1 MGFIHLKVLFA
12 VDFKLLKLM
21 SFVFTG
27 DLVYAVNG
35 PTSSLIPVQGFTIDP
50 LAETVL
56 DHWGPN
62 HQVV

>member
-1 MGFIHLKVLFA
+1 MYCLA
-12 VDFKLLKLM
+12 
-21 SFVFTG
+21 G

-35 PTSSLIPVQGFTIDP
+35 PTSSLIPIQGFTIDP

-62 HQVV
+62 HQVCM